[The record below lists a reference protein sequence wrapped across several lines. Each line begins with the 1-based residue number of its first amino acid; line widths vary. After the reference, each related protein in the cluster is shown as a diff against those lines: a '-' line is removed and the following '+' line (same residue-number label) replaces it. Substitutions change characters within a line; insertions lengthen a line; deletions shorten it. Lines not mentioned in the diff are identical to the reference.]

1 MDRLKGLQRLT
12 LNLIVVLVW
21 FEILCFVIIFLG
33 NIFKWSFLSET
44 FSVGFFS
51 AFGVGLGALIALAIL
66 HVALTMNII
75 SSSLSGIARSRGI
88 AEEEPEGRQK
98 RSLRLGVGM
107 AVGAIALV
115 VLFFWVGEIQ
125 VNKYKIKVAM
135 NSVESISRSPVAGK
149 TADLI
154 RKNAPVKE
162 LLDARDAMT
171 NMLEERHG
179 VSLIVPVKKVNE
191 TLYYELT
198 PWWWSKDVEEM
209 QKPLSEANLRLF
221 APYQDEKKKFD
232 KMLADGVPYYSLER
246 SSLRVFYPVAEDG
259 RIVFIILLDT
269 GRQASDAYL
278 LKRSQSH

>member
-1 MDRLKGLQRLT
+1 
-12 LNLIVVLVW
+12 
-21 FEILCFVIIFLG
+21 
-33 NIFKWSFLSET
+33 
-44 FSVGFFS
+44 
-51 AFGVGLGALIALAIL
+51 
-66 HVALTMNII
+66 MNII

-149 TADLI
+149 TAELI

-198 PWWWSKDVEEM
+198 PWWWSQKDEEM

-259 RIVFIILLDT
+259 RVAFIILLDT